1 MRRRDMASSTALLET
16 AFSPELP
23 GDPLPP
29 GPRANRWPGE
39 LVEIAEVGATAAAI
53 HRLWRA
59 RGHHPRPDG
68 NPTTVPRR
76 AVPSAGGCYPVQWHL
91 VVPPGRR
98 RSLGPGRYVYDP
110 ATEMLVR
117 RPDPRGPVWPASD
130 QVEIVLTVQPG
141 RTFGRYRHRAWP
153 LWVADAAY
161 ALEALLR
168 LVPDA
173 YLPADWS
180 DLAAARR
187 SLRLPRAAPATWWLE
202 RGLVPELALA
212 RIRLPHDP
220 HLDEVASAAICARR
234 SPALD
239 RFHERRAQPSADSR
253 TEAARQSGQSWVLGA
268 DRVVGWPRPA
278 RLDAVGYAQLWQ
290 IHREAARQTY
300 SLTAQGHSVRAVS
313 GFCPRPAEARP
324 LVHAIAILENG
335 TAA

>member
-1 MRRRDMASSTALLET
+1 MTSSTALLET

-39 LVEIAEVGATAAAI
+39 LVDIAELRAPAATAATAI

-68 NPTTVPRR
+68 TPTTVPRR

-91 VVPPGRR
+91 VIPPGRGR
-98 RSLGPGRYVYDP
+98 PHGPGRYVYDP

-117 RPDPRGPVWPASD
+117 RPDPRGPIWPASD
-130 QVEIVLTVQPG
+130 HVEIVLTVQPG

-161 ALEALLR
+161 ALEALLF
-168 LVPDA
+168 LVPEA
-173 YLPADWS
+173 HLPTDWS

-187 SLRLPRAAPATWWLE
+187 ALRLPRAAQAAWWLD

-220 HLDEVASAAICARR
+220 HLDEVVSAAICARR
-234 SPALD
+234 SPVLD
-239 RFHERRAQPSADSR
+239 RFHEHRAQPSADRR
-253 TEAARQSGQSWVLGA
+253 TQTARQSGQSWVLGA
-268 DRVVGWPRPA
+268 DRVIGWPRPA
-278 RLDAVGYAQLWQ
+278 RLDTVGYAQLWQ

-300 SLTAQGHSVRAVS
+300 SLAAQGHGVRAVS
-313 GFCPRPAEARP
+313 GFSPRPAETRP

-335 TAA
+335 AAA